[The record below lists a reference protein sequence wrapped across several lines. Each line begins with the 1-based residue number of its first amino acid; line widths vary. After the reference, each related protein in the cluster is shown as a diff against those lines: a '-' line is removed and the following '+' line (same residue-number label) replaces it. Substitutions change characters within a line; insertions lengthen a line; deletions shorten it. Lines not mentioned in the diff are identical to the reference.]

1 VNFIRREIDEIVRYL
16 PDKKQTKFRLTLKLL
31 LLRGWRPKSI
41 GASPQQYAHN
51 DPDFTPIGSFSAEL

>member
-1 VNFIRREIDEIVRYL
+1 VRYL